1 MDTLN
6 NQQELYEQYRPKVFS
21 YFYYK
26 LNNFHEAED
35 LTEDVFLKIFK
46 KIDSFDDSKSS
57 ISTWIFNVS
66 KNTLIDYY
74 RTKKDGL
81 ELLDNY
87 DYVDEN
93 NNDVDPLML
102 NDLAN
107 ALDKLPDI
115 QKNIIVLR
123 YYENYSLKEIAE
135 KLSISY
141 GVCKLRHNEALNNL
155 KKYITL

>member
-1 MDTLN
+1 MDILN

-46 KIDSFDDSKSS
+46 KLDSFDDSKSS